1 MIFRNSLLP
10 AAPCAGNSGR
20 NRDITL
26 HLIQHFSPTMQCQ
39 CSCTLGSVRNPN
51 PWMAVLSLDPAVRI
65 PSSPVGDHRNPC
77 EGDPI
82 SSVILRDGPAGSAK
96 EQQQQMTQ
104 FSLTSCS
111 QGRTSCLSLSSIHSW
126 ETQTP
131 CTCSRSPFSWNFSTH
146 AFSTEGT
153 ADFGMHGIE
162 LVVT

>member
-1 MIFRNSLLP
+1 
-10 AAPCAGNSGR
+10 
-20 NRDITL
+20 
-26 HLIQHFSPTMQCQ
+26 
-39 CSCTLGSVRNPN
+39 
-51 PWMAVLSLDPAVRI
+51 MAVLSLDPAVRI
-65 PSSPVGDHRNPC
+65 PSSPVADHRNPC

-82 SSVILRDGPAGSAK
+82 SSVILRDSKGAAADDSGQSDLLLPGE
-96 EQQQQMTQ
+96 EQ
-104 FSLTSCS
+104 
-111 QGRTSCLSLSSIHSW
+111 LSLSSIHSW